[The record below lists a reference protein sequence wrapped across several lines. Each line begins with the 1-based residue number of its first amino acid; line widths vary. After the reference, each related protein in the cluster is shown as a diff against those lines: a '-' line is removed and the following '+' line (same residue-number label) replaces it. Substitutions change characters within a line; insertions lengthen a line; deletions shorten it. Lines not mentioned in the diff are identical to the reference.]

1 MNEQDFVIWTNK
13 HKAVILDKY
22 TGTDSVV
29 TIPNNVHIIN
39 KNAFRGL
46 DFIEEVII
54 PYKVCCIFECAFA
67 ECKNLKR
74 IKIDNH
80 EIKFYKTPFLNS
92 ADNFEIIFR
101 GTKARFEENAS
112 SVFISSQLFSS
123 GDYHHP
129 TATHFEYYKIV
140 TYTHIFSSDEYK
152 PFTCTVKCADGD
164 LVYHERPYETREIK
178 TT

>member
-1 MNEQDFVIWTNK
+1 MNEQDFVTRPNI
-13 HKAVILDKY
+13 HGAIVLDKY

-29 TIPNNVHIIN
+29 TIPSNVLVIN
-39 KNAFRGL
+39 KDAFRGL
-46 DFIEEVII
+46 DFIEELII
-54 PYKVCCIFECAFA
+54 PYNVGYIFSCAFA

-74 IKIDNH
+74 VKMYRRDVVFG
-80 EIKFYKTPFLNS
+80 ETPFLNS
-92 ADNFEIIFR
+92 AENFEIIFR
-101 GTKARFEENAS
+101 GNKCHFEDAAS
-112 SVFISSQLFSS
+112 KVLVSSQLYSS

-152 PFTCTVKCADGD
+152 PFTCTVKCADGE
-164 LVYHERPYETREIK
+164 LVYHEKPYETREIK